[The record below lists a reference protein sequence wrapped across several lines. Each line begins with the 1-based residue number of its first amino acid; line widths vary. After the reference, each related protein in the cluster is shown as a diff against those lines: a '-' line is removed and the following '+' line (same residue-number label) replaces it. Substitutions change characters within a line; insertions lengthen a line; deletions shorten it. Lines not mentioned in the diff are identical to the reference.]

1 MIIDLP
7 STTTS
12 QLNKKMVELR
22 ERGGAVALGRVLTLV
37 IVAEDDEQLEDA
49 IDAANEASRE
59 HPSRVIVV
67 AKGVRT
73 AAPRIDGQI
82 RVGGD
87 AGASEVV
94 VLRLYG
100 PLASQGQSAVVPL
113 LLPDAPIVTW
123 WPSNGPKSPMKD
135 PLGKLAQRR
144 ITDSAADKNPIRS
157 LLARSKAYTDGDTD
171 LAWTRLTHWRAQ
183 LAGALDLPPYEQVTG
198 ATVTGEADSPSTE
211 LLAGWLAEYL
221 DVPVKRNKTSS
232 AQGIVSVTLDR
243 PSGPVSIERPD
254 GRTGTLTQPG
264 QPMRKVALHRRD
276 NRDCLIEELRRLDS
290 DAVYEASLRG
300 LAKLS
305 GARSRSSASGS
316 TAAKQ
321 GTGTASST
329 KSSAKSSAKS
339 TSAKSTSASKST
351 ASKATGSKT
360 ASKSRASSKTGGSSA
375 RGTSSTRSR
384 TSTGSTSPK
393 TSTTPKTSKTSQASA
408 TDTGKDRA

>member
-100 PLASQGQSAVVPL
+100 PLANQGQSAVVPL

-123 WPSNGPKSPMKD
+123 WPSDGPKSPMKD

-144 ITDSAADKNPIRS
+144 ITDSAAEKNPIRS
-157 LLARSKAYTDGDTD
+157 LLARSKAYTEGDTD
-171 LAWTRLTHWRAQ
+171 MAWTRLTHWRAQ

-198 ATVTGEADSPSTE
+198 ATVTGESDSPSTE
-211 LLAGWLAEYL
+211 LLAGWLAAYL
-221 DVPVKRNKTSS
+221 DVPVTRNRTSQ
-232 AQGIVSVTLDR
+232 AQGILSVTLDR

-264 QPMRKVALHRRD
+264 QPTRKVALHRRD
-276 NRDCLIEELRRLDS
+276 NRDCLVEELRRLDS
-290 DAVYEASLRG
+290 DAVYEASLHG

-305 GARSRSSASGS
+305 GGRNRGSSSSTTRKSSGARSTSEKKATSGSTSESKAASGS
-316 TAAKQ
+316 GSTTKSGSK
-321 GTGTASST
+321 GTSTSSKSTPSKSTSSKSTSSKST
-329 KSSAKSSAKS
+329 KSAGK
-339 TSAKSTSASKST
+339 AS
-351 ASKATGSKT
+351 
-360 ASKSRASSKTGGSSA
+360 
-375 RGTSSTRSR
+375 
-384 TSTGSTSPK
+384 
-393 TSTTPKTSKTSQASA
+393 TSKTSS
-408 TDTGKDRA
+408 TKRGSTKTGKGRT

>member
-100 PLASQGQSAVVPL
+100 PLANQGQSAVVPL

-123 WPSNGPKSPMKD
+123 WPSDGPKSPMKD

-144 ITDSAADKNPIRS
+144 ITDSAAEKNPIRS
-157 LLARSKAYTDGDTD
+157 LLARSKAYTEGDTD
-171 LAWTRLTHWRAQ
+171 MAWTRLTHWRAQ

-198 ATVTGEADSPSTE
+198 ATVTGESDSPSTE
-211 LLAGWLAEYL
+211 LLAGWLAAYL
-221 DVPVKRNKTSS
+221 DVPVTRNRTSQ
-232 AQGIVSVTLDR
+232 AQGILSVTLDR

-264 QPMRKVALHRRD
+264 QPTRKVALHRRD
-276 NRDCLIEELRRLDS
+276 NRDCLVEELRRLDS
-290 DAVYEASLRG
+290 DAVYEASLHG

-305 GARSRSSASGS
+305 GGRNRGSSSSTTRKSSGARSTSEKKATSGS
-316 TAAKQ
+316 TSESKATS
-321 GTGTASST
+321 GSGSTT
-329 KSSAKSSAKS
+329 KSGSKGTS
-339 TSAKSTSASKST
+339 TSAKSTPSKST
-351 ASKATGSKT
+351 S
-360 ASKSRASSKTGGSSA
+360 SKSTSSKSTKSTGKASTSK
-375 RGTSSTRSR
+375 TSSTRR
-384 TSTGSTSPK
+384 GSTK
-393 TSTTPKTSKTSQASA
+393 
-408 TDTGKDRA
+408 TGKGRT